1 VLRIRNVVGSVI
13 TGVISCVTRYW
24 ITGPTHGTVRTMSAQ
39 SAIARGDLRAYEES
53 VRLATPELVE
63 RLRDLLGAKLV
74 AYLGSV
80 QETRA
85 VRQWADTGAART
97 PSTDVVNRLRMAYR
111 IAALLHERDSAAV
124 VQAWFQGM
132 NPRLD
137 DVAPARLLREGDLE
151 QVGPQ
156 VLAAARSFAV
166 GG

>member
-1 VLRIRNVVGSVI
+1 MSIQS
-13 TGVISCVTRYW
+13 
-24 ITGPTHGTVRTMSAQ
+24 TV
-39 SAIARGDLRAYEES
+39 ARGDLRAYEES

-80 QETRA
+80 GETRA
-85 VRQWADTGAART
+85 VRQWADAHDGRT
-97 PSTDVVNRLRMAYR
+97 PSTEVVNRLRMAYR
-111 IAALLHERDSAAV
+111 IAALLREKDSAAV

-137 DVAPARLLREGDLE
+137 DVAPARLLREAELDE
-151 QVGPQ
+151 VGPQ
-156 VLAAARSFAV
+156 ILAAARAFAA